1 MTKDEIEAAWAHLP
15 GNTQVVILG
24 RPRRPDGDRYF
35 ETVDIVRTIDERAES
50 VDLDGDILRRF
61 LDGETIIALEI
72 N

>member
-15 GNTQVVILG
+15 GNAEVVILG

-35 ETVDIVRTIDERAES
+35 EVVDLVREINEKTDSVDIDE
-50 VDLDGDILRRF
+50 DILCRF

-72 N
+72 V